1 MQIVWMIGSNSQLI
15 NFLSPSIKYS
25 CCVFYLKTRCQVYL
39 KRINF
44 FSAMRQDLDD
54 SDVVDPPNSILWS
67 VKAIIQILLTP
78 IFGPQSSQNFLFKQF
93 PFYVKLYQFFSSC
106 MQRKPASRIK
116 EKYFLWKKYIME
128 VLCSIFGLDHFLG

>member
-1 MQIVWMIGSNSQLI
+1 
-15 NFLSPSIKYS
+15 
-25 CCVFYLKTRCQVYL
+25 
-39 KRINF
+39 
-44 FSAMRQDLDD
+44 MRQDLDD

-106 MQRKPASRIK
+106 MQRKPAASRLK
-116 EKYFLWKKYIME
+116 EKTKYFLWKKYIME
-128 VLCSIFGLDHFLG
+128 FLCSIFGLDHFLG